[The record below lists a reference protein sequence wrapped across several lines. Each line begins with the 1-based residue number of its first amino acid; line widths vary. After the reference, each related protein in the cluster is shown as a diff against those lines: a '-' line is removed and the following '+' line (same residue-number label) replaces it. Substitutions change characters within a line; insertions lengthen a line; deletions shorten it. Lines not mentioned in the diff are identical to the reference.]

1 MSAASVDGAL
11 FTASSLGSAVPFAVA
26 PVSVRGSGADMT
38 ASVMLRELERFM
50 RGTRELDFELQCR
63 GGRNVRNECG
73 EGRNSHISMLKRR

>member
-38 ASVMLRELERFM
+38 ASVMLRELE
-50 RGTRELDFELQCR
+50 
-63 GGRNVRNECG
+63 VY
-73 EGRNSHISMLKRR
+73 EGDKRAGY